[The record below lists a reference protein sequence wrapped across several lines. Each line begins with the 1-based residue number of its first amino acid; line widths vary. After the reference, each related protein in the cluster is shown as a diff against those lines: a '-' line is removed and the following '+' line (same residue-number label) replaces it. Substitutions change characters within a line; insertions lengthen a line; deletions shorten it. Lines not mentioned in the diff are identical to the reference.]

1 MVGII
6 VLFRKSKSLVG
17 LDIGSSAVKLVEL
30 KDAKGGGY
38 RLVKTG
44 IELLSPEAIVDG
56 AIMDASLVVD
66 AVNRVIAALN
76 VRNNDFGTSLSGH
89 AVIVKKVSLPAMS
102 AEELAE
108 SIRWEAEQYVPFDIN
123 DVNLD
128 YVVLEPGGG
137 DTMDVLLVAVKKD
150 KIGDYTSVI
159 TQAGKTPVLVDVDAF
174 ALQNAWEVNYPV
186 EPGRVVALI
195 NIGASVTNVNVLS
208 GGNTIFW
215 RDISVGGNQ
224 YTDAIQKQLTLSFE
238 QADALKKGE
247 PVADHS
253 LQEILPIIKSVSDDL
268 AQELQKTFD
277 FFIATT
283 STEKIDQLFLA
294 GGCSRIVHLDRQ
306 LKERFGIPV
315 EIMNPFRQIDTD
327 GSAVSAEWLNE
338 NAPSLAVAVGLAVR
352 HIGDEAA

>member
-1 MVGII
+1 VGGK
-6 VLFRKSKSLVG
+6 VLFRKSKNLVG
-17 LDIGSSAVKLVEL
+17 LDIGSSAIKLVEL

-44 IELLSPEAIVDG
+44 LETLSPEAIVDG

-66 AVNRVIAALN
+66 TVNRIVSSLG

-89 AVIVKKVSLPAMS
+89 SVIIRKISLPTMS

-128 YVVLEPGGG
+128 YVVLDAAGGE
-137 DTMDVLLVAVKKD
+137 TMDVLLVAVKKD

-159 TQAGKTPVLVDVDAF
+159 TQVGKTPALVDVDAF
-174 ALQNAWEVNYPV
+174 ALQNAYEINYPI
-186 EPGRVVALI
+186 EPGRVVALV

-208 GGNTIFW
+208 GSNTIFW
-215 RDISVGGNQ
+215 RDISFGGNQ
-224 YTDAIQKQLTLSFE
+224 YTDAIQKQLSLGFE
-238 QADALKKGE
+238 QAEVLKKGE
-247 PVADHS
+247 SSGDHS
-253 LQEILPIIKSVSDDL
+253 MQDILPILRSVSEDL

-283 STEKIDQLFLA
+283 STEKIDQIFIA
-294 GGCSRIVHLDRQ
+294 GGSSRVVNLDSQ

-315 EIMNPFRQIDTD
+315 EIMNPFRQIDIS
-327 GSAVSAEWLNE
+327 GSAVSPEWLTE
-338 NAPSLAVAVGLAVR
+338 NAPSLAISVGLAVR

>member
-1 MVGII
+1 M
-6 VLFRKSKSLVG
+6 LFKKSKNLVG

-44 IELLSPEAIVDG
+44 IEPLSPEAIVDG

-66 AVNRVIAALN
+66 TVNRVISSLS

-89 AVIVKKVSLPAMS
+89 SVIIKKISLPTMS
-102 AEELAE
+102 SEELAE

-128 YVVLEPGGG
+128 YVVLEPAGGE
-137 DTMDVLLVAVKKD
+137 TMDVLLVAVKKD

-159 TQAGKTPVLVDVDAF
+159 TQVGKTPALVDVDAF
-174 ALQNAWEVNYPV
+174 ALQNAYETNYPV
-186 EPGRVVALI
+186 EPGQVVALV
-195 NIGASVTNVNVLS
+195 NIGASVTNVNILS
-208 GGNTIFW
+208 GGSTIFW
-215 RDISVGGNQ
+215 RDISFGGNQ
-224 YTDAIQKQLTLSFE
+224 YTDAIQKQLSLGFD

-247 PVADHS
+247 VSGEHTVA
-253 LQEILPIIKSVSDDL
+253 EILPILRSVSDDL

-277 FFIATT
+277 FFAATT
-283 STEKIDQLFLA
+283 STEKIDRLLIA
-294 GGCSRIVHLDRQ
+294 GGCSRIVNLDRQ
-306 LKERFGIPV
+306 LKERFGMPV
-315 EIMNPFRQIDTD
+315 EIMNPFRQID
-327 GSAVSAEWLNE
+327 VSASSVSPEWLTE

-352 HIGDEAA
+352 HIGDEAT

>member
-1 MVGII
+1 
-6 VLFRKSKSLVG
+6 VLFRKSKNLVG
-17 LDIGSSAVKLVEL
+17 LDIGSSAIKLVEL
-30 KDAKGGGY
+30 KDSKGGGY
-38 RLVKTG
+38 KLARTG
-44 IELLSPEAIVDG
+44 LETLSPEAIVDG

-66 AVNRVIAALN
+66 TVNRIISSLN
-76 VRNNDFGTSLSGH
+76 VRNSDFGTSLSGH
-89 AVIVKKVSLPAMS
+89 SVIIKKISLPSMS

-128 YVVLEPGGG
+128 YVVLESGAG

-159 TQAGKTPVLVDVDAF
+159 SQAGKTPMLVDVDAF
-174 ALQNAWEVNYPV
+174 ALQNAYEANYPV
-186 EPGRVVALI
+186 EPGRVVALV

-208 GGNTIFW
+208 GSNTIFW
-215 RDISVGGNQ
+215 RDISFGGNQ
-224 YTDAIQKQLTLSFE
+224 YTDAIQKQLSLSFD
-238 QADALKKGE
+238 QAESLKKGE
-247 PVADHS
+247 KSGEYS
-253 LQEILPIIKSVSDDL
+253 LPEVLPILRSVSDDL

-294 GGCSRIVHLDRQ
+294 GGSSRVVNLDSQ
-306 LKERFGIPV
+306 LKERFGMPV
-315 EIMNPFRQIDTD
+315 EIMNPFRQIDTA
-327 GSAVSAEWLNE
+327 GTSVSQEWLNE

-352 HIGDEAA
+352 HVGDEAA

>member
-1 MVGII
+1 M
-6 VLFRKSKSLVG
+6 LFRKTKNLVG

-30 KDAKGGGY
+30 KDTKGGGY

-44 IELLSPEAIVDG
+44 LETLSPEAIVDG

-66 AVNRVIAALN
+66 TVNRLIASAN
-76 VRNNDFGTSLSGH
+76 VRNSDFATSLSGH
-89 AVIVKKVSLPAMS
+89 SVIIKKISLPAMS

-128 YVVLEPGGG
+128 YVVLEGGAG

-150 KIGDYTSVI
+150 KISDYTSVI
-159 TQAGKTPVLVDVDAF
+159 TQAGKTPLLVDVDAF
-174 ALQNAWEVNYPV
+174 ALQNAFEANYPI
-186 EPGRVVALI
+186 EPGRVVALV

-208 GGNTIFW
+208 GSNTIFW
-215 RDISVGGNQ
+215 RDISFGGNQ
-224 YTDAIQKQLTLSFE
+224 YTDAIQKQLSVSFD
-238 QADALKKGE
+238 QAEALKKGE
-247 PVADHS
+247 AAADHPVS
-253 LQEILPIIKSVSDDL
+253 DVLPILRSVSDDL

-283 STEKIDQLFLA
+283 STEKIDQLFIA
-294 GGCSRIVHLDRQ
+294 GGSSRVVNLDSQ

-315 EIMNPFRQIDTD
+315 EIMNPFRQVDTA
-327 GSAVSAEWLNE
+327 GAPVTAEWLTD
-338 NAPSLAVAVGLAVR
+338 NAPSLAVAVGLAIR
-352 HIGDEAA
+352 HVGDEVA